1 MYKRRKQFVAFFVGL
16 LRTERLYSVQVTE
29 RKMLIKQVPLSG
41 VITTNG
47 YFYIDEQS
55 RHGFLIDAAAE
66 PEVLAQIIKENDWVI
81 EKILLTHGH
90 FDHIGAVAQ
99 LHRQLGVPYYIY
111 EVGKEMLRRPE
122 FNLSAFMGDEIVLDG
137 AQSLADGE
145 VVAIETQPKMAL
157 KVIHV
162 PGHTPDS
169 VVFYDADNKVAF
181 VGDTI
186 FKGSVGATHFPLGD
200 EAALKRSIK
209 EKIMSLP
216 EDTILYSGHSEPT
229 TVANERDNPFLI
241 SV

>member
-1 MYKRRKQFVAFFVGL
+1 MQ
-16 LRTERLYSVQVTE
+16 
-29 RKMLIKQVPLSG
+29 IKQVPVTG
-41 VITTNG
+41 EITTNA
-47 YFYIDEQS
+47 YFYIDEVSQ
-55 RHGFLIDAAAE
+55 HGFLIDAAAE
-66 PEVLAQIIKENDWVI
+66 SDKLVHIIKDNDWII

-90 FDHIGAVAQ
+90 FDHIGAVAELQ
-99 LHRQLGVPYYIY
+99 RQLGVPYYIY
-111 EVGKEMLRRPE
+111 ETGKEMLRRPE

-137 AQSLADGE
+137 AQSLIDGD
-145 VVAIETQPKMAL
+145 VVALETQPKMGL

-169 VVFYDADNKVAF
+169 VVFYDTQNGVAF